1 MYFGVFGG
9 VSFLGNI
16 FVAERFVGG
25 APRKPE
31 ALHMVHVP
39 DDAAFN
45 VIFVHGV
52 HGDHI
57 ATWSNN
63 GGEDKYWPKW
73 LAGSF
78 PKAAVY
84 SLQYSAYVTKWLGI
98 TMPMYDRSGNLLD
111 LLENESMFQRPT
123 IFIAHSYGGLV
134 VKQLWRTVHD
144 RDLGHVRESVRGV
157 IFLAT
162 PHSGSHLGK
171 FILFLL
177 PRILSRPSPTAE
189 ELQHGEVSLRE
200 LNTWYRNHPIARNF
214 VFYETLDTP
223 PVGRVVDEVSAD
235 PGIPGVYPVAIS
247 ANHITICKPLRSD
260 QVVRSVD
267 RYVREIVEAAAQ
279 AAKRNL
285 PAAVDATQQSMMIQ
299 IESGN
304 AEVVEALI
312 ESGVQVDLVI
322 DGRSPLRAALDGV
335 ERNRSDAAIAVLGV
349 LLRAGPRELAAEV
362 QRVVR
367 NRGWHAMMSLRQAGL
382 GSDLRV
388 GDGVPLAVA
397 LLRQMPDASWMERFV
412 AAGPALD
419 GDSAAFLLPWSCR
432 YGDFGLAKAALSR
445 AGADARV
452 DAGPPDWE
460 IEDNERIV
468 WSPGGTALH
477 MLAASRHQASPVT
490 IDSLLERNAPAAAID
505 QDGNTALVIASAGRK
520 VEFAKQLVAKMDAG
534 AIAICN
540 RDGRSAIEMAV
551 GTPAIVA
558 ALLARLGPAA
568 ATHCVDALHRAGY
581 EHDED
586 SARMLLD
593 AGVGVDE
600 RRDGVTALLDLS
612 RFWYSH
618 MSYEM
623 RPGAGMRCLQ
633 LLVDRGA
640 SVGARD
646 TDGRTALHWLAQFGD
661 REAVELLLRSGAELN
676 AADARGCTPLMY
688 AAGNAA
694 SDVLVG
700 AGARAEHRDRNGYS
714 AEDWAVM
721 SGAREDG
728 SARARLVRA
737 VRQGDVQAAVTLLDE
752 TPANACEAWGNPL
765 LHVAARRWDHEVCAV
780 LLTAGSGVDQ
790 RDPECRTALYE
801 ALTASPNG
809 MSLERLRTT
818 VKLLLQNGSAV
829 EDVNGRGDPA
839 SHVGSCWWF
848 DPVFARD
855 LLKRCRGMV
864 NASGETVLMRAIES
878 GSADQ
883 VHDVVA
889 AGCEIDARD
898 ARGPS
903 ALFRFSPRKDGSK
916 NTRVLLEAGANANLA
931 DHEEVTPLMQAAR
944 RDDLPALELLM
955 QYGADPGQ
963 RNAAGN
969 TAGGIATVS
978 GSRLAMNWLWLPAAR
993 SPLAAENRSD
1003 TAGHIEVRLVSGE
1016 DQHDRAAD
1024 QDSVI
1029 VCFETERDLAADAES
1044 RIVDEGDGLA
1054 FAWRARGFREADP
1067 RPSRGHCVRAARRVP
1082 AGATS
1087 GGMGWPLYGK
1097 PRRSKMMPAASC
1109 SFSKMPRVRA
1119 FEALEVDIANPGIE
1133 EAHRVAGAVRR
1144 NSFRRAI
1151 AGRDQGLQSTTN
1163 CNS

>member
-1 MYFGVFGG
+1 
-9 VSFLGNI
+9 
-16 FVAERFVGG
+16 
-25 APRKPE
+25 
-31 ALHMVHVP
+31 
-39 DDAAFN
+39 
-45 VIFVHGV
+45 
-52 HGDHI
+52 
-57 ATWSNN
+57 
-63 GGEDKYWPKW
+63 
-73 LAGSF
+73 
-78 PKAAVY
+78 
-84 SLQYSAYVTKWLGI
+84 
-98 TMPMYDRSGNLLD
+98 
-111 LLENESMFQRPT
+111 
-123 IFIAHSYGGLV
+123 
-134 VKQLWRTVHD
+134 
-144 RDLGHVRESVRGV
+144 
-157 IFLAT
+157 
-162 PHSGSHLGK
+162 
-171 FILFLL
+171 
-177 PRILSRPSPTAE
+177 
-189 ELQHGEVSLRE
+189 
-200 LNTWYRNHPIARNF
+200 
-214 VFYETLDTP
+214 
-223 PVGRVVDEVSAD
+223 
-235 PGIPGVYPVAIS
+235 
-247 ANHITICKPLRSD
+247 
-260 QVVRSVD
+260 
-267 RYVREIVEAAAQ
+267 VEAAAQ
-279 AAKRNL
+279 AAKRKL
-285 PAAVDATQQSMMIQ
+285 PAGVDATPQSMMIQ

-312 ESGVQVDLVI
+312 ESGVQVDLAI
-322 DGRSPLRAALDGV
+322 DGRTPLRAALDGV

-349 LLRAGPRELAAEV
+349 LLRAGPRELVAEI

-367 NRGWHAMMSLRQAGL
+367 NRDWDAMMSLRQAGL

-388 GDGVPLAVA
+388 GDGVPLVVA

-419 GDSAAFLLPWSCR
+419 GDSAAFLLLSGCR

-452 DAGPPDWE
+452 DPGPPDWE
-460 IEDNERIV
+460 IENNERIL

-477 MLAASRHQASPVT
+477 MLAASRHQASPAT
-490 IDSLLERNAPAAAID
+490 IDSLLERNASAAID
-505 QDGNTALVIASAGRK
+505 QDGNTALMIASAERK
-520 VEFAKQLVAKMDAG
+520 VELAKQLVAKMDAG

-558 ALLARLGPAA
+558 ALLARLVPAA
-568 ATHCVDALHRAGY
+568 ATHGVGALHRAGY

-593 AGVGVDE
+593 AAVGVDG
-600 RRDGVTALLDLS
+600 RREGVTALLDLS

-661 REAVELLLRSGAELN
+661 REAVELLLRSGAEVN

-694 SDVLVG
+694 SEVLVG
-700 AGARAEHRDRNGYS
+700 AGARAEDRDRNGYS
-714 AEDWAVM
+714 ADNWAVM

-737 VRQGDVQAAVTLLDE
+737 VRQGDVQAAVALLGE
-752 TPANACEAWGNPL
+752 TPANICDGWGSPL

-780 LLTAGSGVDQ
+780 LLMAGSGVDQ

-839 SHVGSCWWF
+839 SHVGLSWWF

-864 NASGETVLMRAIES
+864 NASGETVLMRAAER

-883 VHDVVA
+883 VHDVVG
-889 AGCEIDARD
+889 AGCELDARD
-898 ARGPS
+898 ARGRS

-931 DHEEVTPLMQAAR
+931 DHEGVTPLMEAAQ

-963 RNAAGN
+963 RNAAEK
-969 TAGGIATVS
+969 TAREIATLS
-978 GSRLAMNWLWLPAAR
+978 GSRLAMNWLWR
-993 SPLAAENRSD
+993 
-1003 TAGHIEVRLVSGE
+1003 TTG
-1016 DQHDRAAD
+1016 
-1024 QDSVI
+1024 
-1029 VCFETERDLAADAES
+1029 
-1044 RIVDEGDGLA
+1044 
-1054 FAWRARGFREADP
+1054 
-1067 RPSRGHCVRAARRVP
+1067 RP
-1082 AGATS
+1082 
-1087 GGMGWPLYGK
+1087 
-1097 PRRSKMMPAASC
+1097 
-1109 SFSKMPRVRA
+1109 
-1119 FEALEVDIANPGIE
+1119 
-1133 EAHRVAGAVRR
+1133 
-1144 NSFRRAI
+1144 
-1151 AGRDQGLQSTTN
+1151 
-1163 CNS
+1163 